1 MICALKG
8 AAAIQDCHS
17 NARRDNGA
25 QTDAFM
31 HHGYDIYNTVT
42 GGPTKKPM
50 NYLRKSVTVLTNKS
64 SPTSPHQQ
72 VLTNKSS
79 S

>member
-1 MICALKG
+1 MLKAASVSTLHNMICALKG

-42 GGPTKKPM
+42 DGPTKKPM
-50 NYLRKSVTVLTNKS
+50 TI
-64 SPTSPHQQ
+64 
-72 VLTNKSS
+72 
-79 S
+79 

>member
-42 GGPTKKPM
+42 DGPTKKPM
-50 NYLRKSVTVLTNKS
+50 TI
-64 SPTSPHQQ
+64 
-72 VLTNKSS
+72 
-79 S
+79 